1 MTRRLGIT
9 TVAVALTATFAAV
22 QTAQATTDT
31 TEAESGSTEPATTEG
46 AAGGGNAEPGATS
59 GSGWTVSTEDCTDP
73 DAASAPIEGTVKIG
87 MVAPLSGGPA
97 ATAFSPVTEGMQA
110 YIDWA
115 NENQLVPGYT
125 LELSIVDDQYNPSL
139 TTGAVNGLLDD
150 GVHVFSANI
159 GSPNNAA
166 VMDLLNEEC
175 VPQMMAL
182 SGLPE
187 FGDAVD
193 EHPWTFIGQ
202 MVYDVEAA
210 AYATSMAE
218 TLGEGATA
226 AIFYTNSE
234 FGQVYQEA
242 FSAAAAEIG
251 IEIVSEQTI
260 EATDT
265 APPTAQINAM
275 ASAAPSAI
283 MAVPLGAGCPV
294 FLGELA
300 NAKAANPGWE
310 PLVYITNTCASQ
322 LILLAAGEAA
332 NGVYTSAYAGLHD
345 VYDPQQAALP
355 GVAEYLA
362 RMTEIGKTDFLATSA
377 AGWNT
382 AEVTV
387 EIIRRAA
394 ESENGLSRVSIIE
407 AARDLNY
414 HPSMARDGANATMS
428 GAEDGF
434 LFEDVQI
441 IQYDQPNGIWLDV
454 GDMISH
460 DGEG

>member
-1 MTRRLGIT
+1 M
-9 TVAVALTATFAAV
+9 
-22 QTAQATTDT
+22 
-31 TEAESGSTEPATTEG
+31 
-46 AAGGGNAEPGATS
+46 
-59 GSGWTVSTEDCTDP
+59 
-73 DAASAPIEGTVKIG
+73 
-87 MVAPLSGGPA
+87 
-97 ATAFSPVTEGMQA
+97 
-110 YIDWA
+110 
-115 NENQLVPGYT
+115 
-125 LELSIVDDQYNPSL
+125 
-139 TTGAVNGLLDD
+139 
-150 GVHVFSANI
+150 HVFSGNI

-182 SGLPE
+182 TGLPE
-187 FGDAVD
+187 FGDEVD
-193 EHPWTFIGQ
+193 ENPWTFIGQ

-210 AYATSMAE
+210 AYAASMAE

-242 FSAAAAEIG
+242 FTEAAGENG
-251 IEIVSEQTI
+251 IEIVAEQTI

-265 APPTAQINAM
+265 APPTAQVSAI

-294 FLGELA
+294 FLAELA

-310 PLVYITNTCASQ
+310 PVVYITNTCASQ

-332 NGVYTSAYAGLHD
+332 NGVYTSAWSGLHD
-345 VYDPQQAALP
+345 VYDPAQAALP
-355 GVAEYLA
+355 GVAEYIA
-362 RMTEIGKTDFLATSA
+362 RMTEIGKTDFLSTSA
-377 AGWNT
+377 SGWNT

-407 AARDLNY
+407 AARDLDY
-414 HPSMARDGANATMS
+414 HPSLARDGANATMS

-460 DGEG
+460 AGDDAED